1 MVEMFATRRKA
12 GLVQGRS
19 VTPDRR
25 GSLRVVARLFI
36 IFVATKDKQQMN
48 DPRILPIG
56 NQDFEDIRKK
66 EQLYVDKTSYIY
78 TLAYAGFK
86 HTFLSRPHRFGK
98 SLFLSTLRAYFE
110 GRKELF
116 EGLYIAEREEEI
128 ARWER
133 REPWESSPVLYFALN
148 ATNYS
153 SAESLPSLLEQ
164 EVKKWE
170 SLYEVKGASLAPERR
185 FANLIEELY
194 RKEGKQVVVLV
205 DEYDKPLLET
215 VEDEALNEGNRSL
228 LKAFY
233 EVIKQCDRYIRFAFL
248 TGITKF
254 SKTTLFSG
262 VNNLI
267 DITLLD
273 DYDAICGFTEEELT
287 AYLSPQIEKLAG
299 VENTTVEE
307 TRARLKKE
315 YDGYCFA
322 EEGERVYNPYSL
334 LKVLATSKYKYYWFE
349 NATPSYLVHYL
360 KRMWIF
366 IPDLDQDVK
375 IGAQVVQDF
384 RYNDHDAIIPLLFQ
398 SGYLTIKNTIA
409 RATIFQL
416 GYPNE
421 EVRFGFLH
429 ELLPLY
435 SSLTRTNIDIVV
447 LELYELFDRGD
458 LAGAMKH
465 VSVILAG
472 IIYGNIPNGEEGRPL
487 REQYY
492 QSVLYAVFRLL
503 GIHAQAEVVCAT
515 GRIDMLVTTRQ
526 HVYIFEFKV
535 NTQGSAQDAID
546 QIKDRE
552 YFRAVAAEGR
562 PVHLVG
568 VSFDEKTRNIGEW
581 KEEVILTPDG
591 RG

>member
-1 MVEMFATRRKA
+1 MNTLRR
-12 GLVQGRS
+12 
-19 VTPDRR
+19 
-25 GSLRVVARLFI
+25 
-36 IFVATKDKQQMN
+36 
-48 DPRILPIG
+48 LPISTQSFKQLRNDG
-56 NQDFEDIRKK
+56 D
-66 EQLYVDKTSYIY
+66 LYVDKTQYIER
-78 TLAYAGFK
+78 LFSLGRIF
-86 HTFLSRPHRFGK
+86 FLSRPHRFGK
-98 SLFLSTLRAYFE
+98 SLFLSTLKAYFE
-110 GRKELF
+110 GQKELF

-128 ARWER
+128 ARWQR
-133 REPWESSPVLYFALN
+133 REPWAASPVLYFDLN

-153 SAESLPSLLEQ
+153 SPESLTSLLEQ
-164 EVKKWE
+164 QLKKWE
-170 SLYEVKGASLAPERR
+170 TIYGVKGESLAPERR
-185 FANLIEELY
+185 FVNLIEELY
-194 RKEGKQVVVLV
+194 RKEGKQVVILV

-215 VEDEALNEGNRSL
+215 VEDEALNEANRSL

-233 EVIKQCDRYIRFAFL
+233 EVIKQCDEYIRFAFL

-287 AYLSPQIEKLAG
+287 AYLSPQIEKLAKAG
-299 VENTTVEE
+299 NSTLEE

-322 EEGERVYNPYSL
+322 EEGVRVYNPYSL

-360 KRMWIF
+360 KRIRLF

-398 SGYLTIKNTIA
+398 SGYLTIKKTIA
-409 RATIFQL
+409 KATIFQL

-421 EVRFGFLH
+421 EVRFGFLR

-435 SSLTRTNIDIVV
+435 SSLTRSDIDITV
-447 LELYELFDRGD
+447 LELYDFLDSGD
-458 LAGAMKH
+458 LAGAMELIKP
-465 VSVILAG
+465 ILAG
-472 IIYGNIPNGEEGRPL
+472 ILYGNIPSSEKGRPL

-503 GIHAQAEVVCAT
+503 GVYAQCEVVCAT
-515 GRIDMLVTTRQ
+515 GRIDMLATTQ
-526 HVYIFEFKV
+526 NHVYIFEFKV
-535 NTQGSAQDAID
+535 NTQGTAQDAID

-552 YFRAVAAEGR
+552 YFHSVRAEGR

-568 VSFDEKTRNIGEW
+568 VSFDEKSRNVKEW
-581 KEEVILTPDG
+581 KEEV
-591 RG
+591 R

>member
-1 MVEMFATRRKA
+1 MNRLRR
-12 GLVQGRS
+12 
-19 VTPDRR
+19 
-25 GSLRVVARLFI
+25 
-36 IFVATKDKQQMN
+36 
-48 DPRILPIG
+48 LPIST
-56 NQDFEDIRKK
+56 QDFEKLRRDRD
-66 EQLYVDKTSYIY
+66 LYVDKTQYIEK
-78 TLAYAGFK
+78 LFSLGRIF
-86 HTFLSRPHRFGK
+86 FLSRPHRFGK

-110 GRKELF
+110 GKKELF
-116 EGLYIAEREEEI
+116 EGLYIAEQEEEI

-133 REPWESSPVLYFALN
+133 RAPWEASPVLYFALN

-153 SAESLPSLLEQ
+153 SPESLPSLLEQ
-164 EVKKWE
+164 QVKKWE
-170 SLYEVKGASLAPERR
+170 SLYEVKGESLTPERR

-194 RKEGKQVVVLV
+194 RKEGKQVVILV

-215 VEDEALNEGNRSL
+215 VEDEALNEANRSL

-233 EVIKQCDRYIRFAFL
+233 EVIKQCDEYIRFAFL

-273 DYDAICGFTEEELT
+273 DYDAICGFTEEELS
-287 AYLSPQIEKLAG
+287 AYLSPQIEKLAEAG
-299 VENTTVEE
+299 NSTVEE
-307 TRARLKKE
+307 TRATLKKK
-315 YDGYCFA
+315 YDGYCFSRK
-322 EEGERVYNPYSL
+322 GGRVYNPFSL
-334 LKVLATSKYKYYWFE
+334 LRVLANCEYDYYWFE

-360 KRMWIF
+360 KRMRIF

-398 SGYLTIKNTIA
+398 SGYLTIKKPIA
-409 RATIFQL
+409 GGLLFQL

-435 SSLTRTNIDIVV
+435 SSLTRSNIDIVV
-447 LELYELFDRGD
+447 LELYELFDKGD

-465 VSVILAG
+465 VSEILAG

-515 GRIDMLVTTRQ
+515 GRIDMLVLTRQ

-535 NTQGSAQDAID
+535 NSQGTAQDAID

-552 YFRAVAAEGR
+552 YFRAVSAEGR

-581 KEEVILTPDG
+581 KEEVH
-591 RG
+591 

>member
-1 MVEMFATRRKA
+1 MPRR
-12 GLVQGRS
+12 
-19 VTPDRR
+19 
-25 GSLRVVARLFI
+25 
-36 IFVATKDKQQMN
+36 
-48 DPRILPIG
+48 LPISTQ
-56 NQDFEDIRKK
+56 NFK
-66 EQLYVDKTSYIY
+66 QLRNDGDLYIDKTQYIEK
-78 TLAYAGFK
+78 LFSLGRIF
-86 HTFLSRPHRFGK
+86 FLSRPHRFGK
-98 SLFLSTLRAYFE
+98 SLFLSTLKAYFE

-128 ARWER
+128 AHWER
-133 REPWESSPVLYFALN
+133 REPWEASPVLYFDLN
-148 ATNYS
+148 AKDYLTGKPLR
-153 SAESLPSLLEQ
+153 ERLSLQLDFLETQ
-164 EVKKWE
+164 FDIKPK
-170 SLYEVKGASLAPERR
+170 YEAPDDR
-185 FANLIEELY
+185 FIYLIRMIY
-194 RKEGKQVVVLV
+194 QTTQKQVVILV

-233 EVIKQCDRYIRFAFL
+233 EVIKQCDEYIRFAFL

-273 DYDAICGFTEEELT
+273 DYAAICGFTEEELT
-287 AYLSPQIEKLAG
+287 AYLSPEIEKLAQQSKS
-299 VENTTVEE
+299 TIEE
-307 TRARLKKE
+307 TRIRLKKE

-322 EEGERVYNPYSL
+322 EDGVRVYNPYSL

-349 NATPSYLVHYL
+349 NATPSYLVNYL
-360 KRMWIF
+360 KRMRIF

-435 SSLTRTNIDIVV
+435 SSLTRSNIDIVV
-447 LELYELFDRGD
+447 LELYELFDSGD
-458 LAGAMKH
+458 LVGVMKH
-465 VSVILAG
+465 IIEILAG
-472 IIYGNIPNGEEGRPL
+472 ILYGNIPNGEEGRPL

-503 GIHAQAEVVCAT
+503 GVHAQAEVVCAT
-515 GRIDMLVTTRQ
+515 GRIDMLVSTPN

-535 NTQGSAQDAID
+535 DTQGTAQDAID

-552 YFRAVAAEGR
+552 YFRSVCASGR

-568 VSFDEKTRNIGEW
+568 VSFDEKTRNVGEW
-581 KEEVILTPDG
+581 KEEVLTPDG
-591 RG
+591 RS

>member
-1 MVEMFATRRKA
+1 MNRSRR
-12 GLVQGRS
+12 
-19 VTPDRR
+19 
-25 GSLRVVARLFI
+25 
-36 IFVATKDKQQMN
+36 
-48 DPRILPIG
+48 LPIST
-56 NQDFEDIRKK
+56 QDFEKLRNAGD
-66 EQLYVDKTSYIY
+66 LYVDKTQYIEKLLSLG
-78 TLAYAGFK
+78 TVF
-86 HTFLSRPHRFGK
+86 FLSRPHRFGK
-98 SLFLSTLRAYFE
+98 SLFLSTLKAYFE

-133 REPWESSPVLYFALN
+133 REPWEASPVLYFALN

-164 EVKKWE
+164 EVRRWE
-170 SLYEVKGASLAPERR
+170 TLYEVKGESLAPERR

-194 RKEGKQVVVLV
+194 RKEGKQVVVLI

-215 VEDEALNEGNRSL
+215 VEDEALNEANRSL

-273 DYDAICGFTEEELT
+273 DYDAICGFTEDELT
-287 AYLSPQIEKLAG
+287 AYLSPKIEKLAG
-299 VENTTVEE
+299 AENTTVEE

-322 EEGERVYNPYSL
+322 EDGVRVYNPYSL

-435 SSLTRTNIDIVV
+435 SSLTRSNIDIVV
-447 LELYELFDRGD
+447 LELYELFDNGD

-472 IIYGNIPNGEEGRPL
+472 IIYGNIPSGEEGRPL

-515 GRIDMLVTTRQ
+515 GRIDMLVITHH

-552 YFRAVAAEGR
+552 YFRAVRAEGR

-568 VSFDEKTRNIGEW
+568 VSFDEKTRNVGEW
-581 KEEVILTPDG
+581 KEEV
-591 RG
+591 R

>member
-1 MVEMFATRRKA
+1 MNSSRR
-12 GLVQGRS
+12 
-19 VTPDRR
+19 
-25 GSLRVVARLFI
+25 
-36 IFVATKDKQQMN
+36 
-48 DPRILPIG
+48 LPIST
-56 NQDFEDIRKK
+56 QDFEKLRNA
-66 EQLYVDKTSYIY
+66 ENLYVDKTQYIEKLLSLG
-78 TLAYAGFK
+78 TVF
-86 HTFLSRPHRFGK
+86 FLSRPHRFGK
-98 SLFLSTLRAYFE
+98 SLFLSTLKAYFE
-110 GRKELF
+110 GQKELF

-128 ARWER
+128 AR
-133 REPWESSPVLYFALN
+133 REKRTPWEESPVLYLELN
-148 ATNYS
+148 AENFS
-153 SAESLPSLLEQ
+153 SLDILENCL
-164 EVKKWE
+164 ETHLAAWE
-170 SLYEVKGASLAPERR
+170 ALYGSDGVAKTSAGR
-185 FANLIEELY
+185 FRAVVQRAYE
-194 RKEGKQVVVLV
+194 KMGKQVVILI

-215 VEDEALNEGNRSL
+215 VTNEALNNAMRAQ

-233 EVIKQCDRYIRFAFL
+233 EVLKNCDRYIRFAFL

-262 VNNLI
+262 VNNLK
-267 DITLLD
+267 DITLHND
-273 DYDAICGFTEEELT
+273 FDAICGFTEEELT
-287 AYLSPQIEKLAG
+287 TYLSQKIAKLAEE
-299 VENTTVEE
+299 ENSTVEE
-307 TRARLKKE
+307 TRATLKKK
-315 YDGYCFA
+315 YDGYCFSRK
-322 EEGERVYNPYSL
+322 GGRVYNPFSIMN
-334 LKVLATSKYKYYWFE
+334 VLADSTYDYYWFE

-375 IGAQVVQDF
+375 VGAQVVQDF

-409 RATIFQL
+409 RGLIFQL

-447 LELYELFDRGD
+447 LELYELFDKGD

-515 GRIDMLVTTRQ
+515 GRIDMLVLTRQ

-562 PVHLVG
+562 CGGAQPVVEEGRGRTVHLVG

-581 KEEVILTPDG
+581 KEEVILTSDG

>member
-1 MVEMFATRRKA
+1 MNSSRR
-12 GLVQGRS
+12 
-19 VTPDRR
+19 
-25 GSLRVVARLFI
+25 
-36 IFVATKDKQQMN
+36 
-48 DPRILPIG
+48 LPIST
-56 NQDFEDIRKK
+56 QDFEKLRNAGD
-66 EQLYVDKTSYIY
+66 LYVDKTQYIEKLLSLG
-78 TLAYAGFK
+78 TVF
-86 HTFLSRPHRFGK
+86 FLSRPHRFGK
-98 SLFLSTLRAYFE
+98 SLFLSTLKAYFE

-133 REPWESSPVLYFALN
+133 REPWEASPVLYFDFNARDYVNQEALPN
-148 ATNYS
+148 R
-153 SAESLPSLLEQ
+153 LLKQ
-164 EVKKWE
+164 LKKLE
-170 SLYEVKGASLAPERR
+170 KKYQIVGEGDVPEER
-185 FANLIEELY
+185 FIYLIETVYETI
-194 RKEGKQVVVLV
+194 GKQVVVLI

-215 VEDEALNEGNRSL
+215 VDNEALNEANRSL

-233 EVIKQCDRYIRFAFL
+233 EVLKQCDHYIRFAFL

-273 DYDAICGFTEEELT
+273 DYDAICGFTEEEFT
-287 AYLSPQIEKLAG
+287 AYLSPQIAKLA
-299 VENTTVEE
+299 EAESTTVEE

-322 EEGERVYNPYSL
+322 EDGVRVYNPYSL

-349 NATPSYLVHYL
+349 NATPSYLVNYL
-360 KRMWIF
+360 KRTQVFM
-366 IPDLDQDVK
+366 PDLEEELLLDSESL
-375 IGAQVVQDF
+375 QDF
-384 RYNDHDAIIPLLFQ
+384 RYNDEDSVIPLLFQ
-398 SGYLTIKNTIA
+398 SGYLTIKKYLAEEQIY
-409 RATIFQL
+409 QL

-421 EVRFGFLH
+421 EVRFGFLQ

-435 SSLTRTNIDIVV
+435 VNIRRDEVRATV
-447 LELYELFDRGD
+447 LKLYRALRSGD
-458 LAGAMKH
+458 MAEAMAQI
-465 VSVILAG
+465 SEILAG
-472 IIYGNIPNGEEGRPL
+472 IIYGNTPSSEKGRPL

-515 GRIDMLVTTRQ
+515 GRIDMLVMTRE

-535 NTQGSAQDAID
+535 NTQGTAQDAID

-552 YFRAVAAEGR
+552 YFRMVSAEGR

-581 KEEVILTPDG
+581 KEEVLH
-591 RG
+591 

>member
-1 MVEMFATRRKA
+1 MNQLRR
-12 GLVQGRS
+12 
-19 VTPDRR
+19 
-25 GSLRVVARLFI
+25 
-36 IFVATKDKQQMN
+36 
-48 DPRILPIG
+48 LPIST
-56 NQDFEDIRKK
+56 QDFEQLRRDGD
-66 EQLYVDKTSYIY
+66 LYVDKTQYIEK
-78 TLAYAGFK
+78 LFSLGRIF
-86 HTFLSRPHRFGK
+86 FLSRPHRFGK
-98 SLFLSTLRAYFE
+98 SLFLSTLKAYFE

-128 ARWER
+128 ARGQKR
-133 REPWESSPVLYFALN
+133 KPWEASPVLYFALN
-148 ATNYS
+148 ATNYNS
-153 SAESLPSLLEQ
+153 PESLPSLLEQ

-170 SLYEVKGASLAPERR
+170 SLYEVKGESLAPERR

-194 RKEGKQVVVLV
+194 RKEGKQVVILI

-215 VEDEALNEGNRSL
+215 VTNEELNIAIRAQ

-254 SKTTLFSG
+254 SKMTLFSG

-287 AYLSPQIEKLAG
+287 TYLSPQIEKLAEA
-299 VENTTVEE
+299 ENTTVEE

-315 YDGYCFA
+315 YDGYCFSRK
-322 EEGERVYNPYSL
+322 GGRVYNPFSL
-334 LKVLATSKYKYYWFE
+334 LRVLANCEYDYYWFE

-360 KRMWIF
+360 QRMRIF

-409 RATIFQL
+409 KGIIFQL

-435 SSLTRTNIDIVV
+435 SSLTRSNIDIVV
-447 LELYELFDRGD
+447 LELYELFDKGD

-472 IIYGNIPNGEEGRPL
+472 IIYGNIPNGEKGRPL

-503 GIHAQAEVVCAT
+503 GVHAQAEVVCAT
-515 GRIDMLVTTRQ
+515 GRIDMLVLTRQ

-535 NTQGSAQDAID
+535 NTQGTAQDAID

-552 YFRAVAAEGR
+552 YFRAVSAEGR

-568 VSFDEKTRNIGEW
+568 VSFDEKTRNVGEW
-581 KEEVILTPDG
+581 KEEVLG
-591 RG
+591 RS

>member
-1 MVEMFATRRKA
+1 
-12 GLVQGRS
+12 
-19 VTPDRR
+19 
-25 GSLRVVARLFI
+25 
-36 IFVATKDKQQMN
+36 MN
-48 DPRILPIG
+48 TLQRLPISTQSFKQLRRDG
-56 NQDFEDIRKK
+56 D
-66 EQLYVDKTSYIY
+66 LYVDKTQYIEK
-78 TLAYAGFK
+78 LFSLGRIF
-86 HTFLSRPHRFGK
+86 FLSRPHRFGK
-98 SLFLSTLRAYFE
+98 SLFLSTLKAYFE
-110 GRKELF
+110 GQKELF

-128 ARWER
+128 ARGQR
-133 REPWESSPVLYFALN
+133 REAWEASPVLYFDLN
-148 ATNYS
+148 AKDYLS
-153 SAESLPSLLEQ
+153 GKPLRERLSLQLDFLESQFDIEP
-164 EVKKWE
+164 KYK
-170 SLYEVKGASLAPERR
+170 APDDR
-185 FANLIEELY
+185 FIYLIRMIY
-194 RKEGKQVVVLV
+194 QTTQKQVVILV

-215 VEDEALNEGNRSL
+215 VEDKALNEANRSL

-233 EVIKQCDRYIRFAFL
+233 EVIKQCDEYIRFAFL

-287 AYLSPQIEKLAG
+287 AYLSPKIEKLAES
-299 VENTTVEE
+299 ENSTLEE
-307 TRARLKKE
+307 TRATLKKK
-315 YDGYCFA
+315 YDGYCFSRK
-322 EEGERVYNPYSL
+322 GGRVYNPFSL
-334 LKVLATSKYKYYWFE
+334 LRVLANSEYDYYWFE

-366 IPDLDQDVK
+366 VPDLDQDVK

-421 EVRFGFLH
+421 EVRFGFLR

-435 SSLTRTNIDIVV
+435 SSLTRSDIDITV
-447 LELYELFDRGD
+447 LELYDFLDSGD
-458 LAGAMKH
+458 LAGAMELIKP
-465 VSVILAG
+465 ILAG
-472 IIYGNIPNGEEGRPL
+472 ILYGTIPNGEEGRPL

-503 GIHAQAEVVCAT
+503 GVHAQAEVVCAT
-515 GRIDMLVTTRQ
+515 GRIDMLVITHH

-552 YFRAVAAEGR
+552 YFRAVRAEGR

-568 VSFDEKTRNIGEW
+568 VSFDEKSRNVKEW
-581 KEEVILTPDG
+581 KEEVLAP
-591 RG
+591 R

>member
-1 MVEMFATRRKA
+1 
-12 GLVQGRS
+12 
-19 VTPDRR
+19 
-25 GSLRVVARLFI
+25 
-36 IFVATKDKQQMN
+36 MN
-48 DPRILPIG
+48 TLQRLPISTQSFKQLRRDG
-56 NQDFEDIRKK
+56 D
-66 EQLYVDKTSYIY
+66 LYVDKTQYIEK
-78 TLAYAGFK
+78 LFSLGRIF
-86 HTFLSRPHRFGK
+86 FLSRPHRFGK
-98 SLFLSTLRAYFE
+98 SLFLSTLKAYFE
-110 GRKELF
+110 GKKELF
-116 EGLYIAEREEEI
+116 DGLYIAGREAEI
-128 ARWER
+128 ARRQR
-133 REPWESSPVLYFALN
+133 REPWEASPVLYFDLN
-148 ATNYS
+148 ARDYVNQD
-153 SAESLPSLLEQ
+153 ALPNHLLKQ
-164 EVKKWE
+164 LKKLE
-170 SLYEVKGASLAPERR
+170 KKYQVVGEGDVPEER
-185 FANLIEELY
+185 FIYLIETIYETI
-194 RKEGKQVVVLV
+194 GKQVVILV

-215 VEDEALNEGNRSL
+215 VKDEALNEANRSQ

-233 EVIKQCDRYIRFAFL
+233 EVIKQCDECIRFAFL

-254 SKTTLFSG
+254 SKMTLFSG

-287 AYLSPQIEKLAG
+287 AYLSPKIEKLAES
-299 VENTTVEE
+299 ENTTVEE

-315 YDGYCFA
+315 YDGYCFS
-322 EEGERVYNPYSL
+322 EEGVRVYNPYSL

-360 KRMWIF
+360 KRKWIF

-409 RATIFQL
+409 NATIFQL

-421 EVRFGFLH
+421 EVRFGFLR

-435 SSLTRTNIDIVV
+435 SSLTRSDIDITV
-447 LELYELFDRGD
+447 LELYDFLDSGD
-458 LAGAMKH
+458 LAGAIELIKP
-465 VSVILAG
+465 ILAG

-503 GIHAQAEVVCAT
+503 GVHAQAEVVCAT
-515 GRIDMLVTTRQ
+515 GRIDMLVLTRQ

-535 NTQGSAQDAID
+535 NTQGTAQDAID

-552 YFRAVAAEGR
+552 YFRAVSAEGR

-568 VSFDEKTRNIGEW
+568 VSFDEKTRNVGEW
-581 KEEVILTPDG
+581 KEEV
-591 RG
+591 R

>member
-1 MVEMFATRRKA
+1 MNSSRR
-12 GLVQGRS
+12 
-19 VTPDRR
+19 
-25 GSLRVVARLFI
+25 
-36 IFVATKDKQQMN
+36 
-48 DPRILPIG
+48 LPIST
-56 NQDFEDIRKK
+56 QDFEKLRNA
-66 EQLYVDKTSYIY
+66 ENLYVDKTQYIEKLLSLG
-78 TLAYAGFK
+78 TVF
-86 HTFLSRPHRFGK
+86 FLSRPHRFGK
-98 SLFLSTLRAYFE
+98 SLFLSTLKAYFE
-110 GRKELF
+110 GQKELF

-128 ARWER
+128 AR
-133 REPWESSPVLYFALN
+133 REKRAPWEESPVLYLELN
-148 ATNYS
+148 AENFS
-153 SAESLPSLLEQ
+153 SLDILENCL
-164 EVKKWE
+164 ETHLAAWE
-170 SLYEVKGASLAPERR
+170 ALYGSDGVAKTSAGR
-185 FANLIEELY
+185 FRAVVQRAYE
-194 RKEGKQVVVLV
+194 KMGKQVVILI

-215 VEDEALNEGNRSL
+215 VTNEALNNAMRAQ

-233 EVIKQCDRYIRFAFL
+233 EVLKNCDRYIRFAFL

-262 VNNLI
+262 VNNLK
-267 DITLLD
+267 DITLHND
-273 DYDAICGFTEEELT
+273 FDAICGFTEEELT
-287 AYLSPQIEKLAG
+287 TYLSQKIEKLAEE
-299 VENTTVEE
+299 ENSTVEE
-307 TRARLKKE
+307 TRATLKKK
-315 YDGYCFA
+315 YDGYCFSRK
-322 EEGERVYNPYSL
+322 GVRVYNPFSIMN
-334 LKVLATSKYKYYWFE
+334 VLADSTYDYYWFE

-375 IGAQVVQDF
+375 VGAQVVQDF

-409 RATIFQL
+409 RGLIFQL

-447 LELYELFDRGD
+447 LELYELFDKGD

-515 GRIDMLVTTRQ
+515 GRIDMLVLTRQ

-552 YFRAVAAEGR
+552 YFRSVAAEGR
-562 PVHLVG
+562 CGGAQPVVEEGRGRTVHLVG